1 MNPSNYIL
9 ILSVS
14 ISHSYFHEKIDS
26 SLKFQPSAL
35 SKALMSR
42 FRIVFRQSK
51 NGLELYGPAGESIE
65 VILEAISHATEI
77 TSFDFDFNSS
87 DPNFYVYTELPIDWA
102 GQLVYSSDNE
112 LNRTENEHIILYPSF
127 IERQNETRL
136 GQLRIE
142 FIDLLR
148 LSNTGNPASFH
159 ISFNSRSTQW
169 QYYIINKGPI
179 SSDTIYINNDADI
192 QFDGP
197 VTVTLQN
204 GEEASL
210 FTSKILIPLSDVPKH
225 IFNLI
230 NNGGEII
237 LRGLPQPNKQQISIS
252 ENTGNTIVSS
262 PMYVYI

>member
-1 MNPSNYIL
+1 MNQTNYIL

-14 ISHSYFHEKIDS
+14 ISHSYFHENIDT
-26 SLKFQPSAL
+26 SLKFQPST
-35 SKALMSR
+35 SSRSLMSR
-42 FRIVFRQSK
+42 FRIFFRQTK
-51 NGLELYGPAGESIE
+51 NGLELYGPAEESIE
-65 VILEAISHATEI
+65 VFLEAISHATEI

-112 LNRTENEHIILYPSF
+112 LNRTENEHIILFPSF
-127 IERQNETRL
+127 IERHNETRL

-148 LSNTGNPASFH
+148 LSNTGNSINFH

-179 SSDTIYINNDADI
+179 SSDAIYINNDADI

-197 VTVTLQN
+197 VAVTLQN
-204 GEEASL
+204 GDKASL
-210 FTSKILIPLSDVPKH
+210 FSSKILIPLSDVPKH
-225 IFNLI
+225 RFNLI

-237 LRGLPQPNKQQISIS
+237 FKGLPEPNKKKISIS
-252 ENTGNTIVSS
+252 ENNGKTKTSS
-262 PMYVYI
+262 SMYVYI